1 MLDRPHISL
10 ATTSPDNCAAI
21 MHYQS
26 ILLAILATATAVLA
40 VLAVPAVPAPI
51 DNAQL
56 RDTVEARQCYFIG
69 GTVICDDTESKL

>member
-1 MLDRPHISL
+1 MLDRPPISL

-40 VLAVPAVPAPI
+40 VPAVPAPI

-69 GTVICDDTESKL
+69 GTVIFDDTESKL